1 MYLGSLLS
9 VRGQRILD
17 KLGPH
22 THTHRQ
28 TFSGSNPPP
37 KTPPGKK
44 KKEQK
49 SRIKIVMYT
58 VVTIVF
64 RILCY

>member
-9 VRGQRILD
+9 VCGQRILD

-37 KTPPGKK
+37 KTP
-44 KKEQK
+44 QK
-49 SRIKIVMYT
+49 DN
-58 VVTIVF
+58 
-64 RILCY
+64 

>member
-22 THTHRQ
+22 THTHTHRQ

-44 KKEQK
+44 NQQK
-49 SRIKIVMYT
+49 DK
-58 VVTIVF
+58 
-64 RILCY
+64 